1 MPAPRKSRAT
11 SKAAAQTPVSVPAPA
26 APRVEKSEIKGSG
39 TAISAKLDSAI
50 SPTTT
55 PDVTYDM
62 IAKRAYE
69 IYASRGYAAGNPE
82 EDWHEAER
90 QLRAGL

>member
-1 MPAPRKSRAT
+1 MAAPRKPRAT
-11 SKAAAQTPVSVPAPA
+11 THSSSPAPVSAPA
-26 APRVEKSEIKGSG
+26 VARVEKSEVKGSG
-39 TAISAKLDSAI
+39 TGISSVAKPSAKLGITSDQ
-50 SPTTT
+50 
-55 PDVTYDM
+55 

-69 IYASRGYAAGNPE
+69 IYASRGYAPGNPD

>member
-1 MPAPRKSRAT
+1 MAT
-11 SKAAAQTPVSVPAPA
+11 KKTKFTNPIVTPAAAPVVRPATPAL
-26 APRVEKSEIKGSG
+26 RSEVKGSG
-39 TAISAKLDSAI
+39 
-50 SPTTT
+50 SPSKPLSREIT
-55 PDVTYDM
+55 PGQ

-69 IYASRGYAAGNPE
+69 IYASRGYAAGNPD

>member
-1 MPAPRKSRAT
+1 MPTPRKSRS
-11 SKAAAQTPVSVPAPA
+11 SKSAAQTPASTPAPA
-26 APRVEKSEIKGSG
+26 ASRAEKSEIKGSG
-39 TAISAKLDSAI
+39 TAISTKAEVAKKKDI
-50 SPTTT
+50 
-55 PDVTYDM
+55 TYDM

-69 IYASRGYAAGNPE
+69 IYASRGYAPGNPD

>member
-11 SKAAAQTPVSVPAPA
+11 SKAAPAPVSFPAPA
-26 APRVEKSEIKGSG
+26 APQKSEIKGSG
-39 TAISAKLDSAI
+39 TAVSPKMDAAI
-50 SPTTT
+50 SSAS
-55 PDVTYDM
+55 VTHDM

-69 IYASRGYAAGNPE
+69 IYASRGYAAGNPD

>member
-1 MPAPRKSRAT
+1 MAVRKTPGRNT
-11 SKAAAQTPVSVPAPA
+11 SASTPAAAPVA
-26 APRVEKSEIKGSG
+26 RSETKGSG
-39 TAISAKLDSAI
+39 TSAAPKPMVREI
-50 SPTTT
+50 TH
-55 PDVTYDM
+55 DM

-69 IYASRGYAAGNPE
+69 IYASRGYAAGNPD